1 MSGFLRD
8 CIYGK
13 QSADYHKNDVQT
25 LKTPS
30 ILDITPACHLI
41 EEEKKTSIGRRH
53 PDIYSGTNT
62 GTGKSPSSIG
72 KLIPG

>member
-41 EEEKKTSIGRRH
+41 EEEKKKKKVLAGDILTSILAQTLGLEKVL
-53 PDIYSGTNT
+53 PLLEN
-62 GTGKSPSSIG
+62 
-72 KLIPG
+72 

>member
-41 EEEKKTSIGRRH
+41 EEEKKKQVLAGDILTSILAQTLGLEKVL
-53 PDIYSGTNT
+53 PLLEN
-62 GTGKSPSSIG
+62 
-72 KLIPG
+72 

>member
-8 CIYGK
+8 YIYGK

-41 EEEKKTSIGRRH
+41 EEEKKQVLAGDILTSILAQTLGLEKVL
-53 PDIYSGTNT
+53 PLLEN
-62 GTGKSPSSIG
+62 
-72 KLIPG
+72 

>member
-41 EEEKKTSIGRRH
+41 EEEEKKQVLAGDILTSILAQTLGLEKVL
-53 PDIYSGTNT
+53 PLLEN
-62 GTGKSPSSIG
+62 
-72 KLIPG
+72 